1 MSAIDLPHLTVSSS
15 PNFNA
20 RGGTPVDLVVVHDC
34 EGSFSGAVSWFGDPR
49 SKVSSHYV
57 LDEAGANVV
66 QMVSPLNRAWHA
78 CNFNSRSI
86 GLEMAGISSKGFGA
100 SEWQAAAGVVA
111 FLLKQRGIPP
121 LWARHGA
128 GPGFT
133 SHYDL
138 GAAGGG
144 HSDPTT
150 DTQTWLQFVGL
161 VQFAYGEDMPAGF
174 PIAPLPQLPPSPP
187 PTFAPHTS
195 TLHGFAV
202 GSIEWVQAEL
212 NASQPNLSPM
222 PVDGMDGPATSLAIR
237 VFQTAAGLKP
247 DGIAGPLTIAAI
259 QKGLAA

>member
-1 MSAIDLPHLTVSSS
+1 MAGCGR
-15 PNFNA
+15 
-20 RGGTPVDLVVVHDC
+20 RGRVP
-34 EGSFSGAVSWFGDPR
+34 AQ
-49 SKVSSHYV
+49 
-57 LDEAGANVV
+57 A
-66 QMVSPLNRAWHA
+66 AWHPA
-78 CNFNSRSI
+78 PL
-86 GLEMAGISSKGFGA
+86 G
-100 SEWQAAAGVVA
+100 
-111 FLLKQRGIPP
+111 PP
-121 LWARHGA
+121 
-128 GPGFT
+128 
-133 SHYDL
+133 
-138 GAAGGG
+138 
-144 HSDPTT
+144 T